1 MTQNYDVLV
10 KVNGKAMRIFLIK
23 RTKTMFEKASRL
35 KLRFRAQSGSI
46 TAEDLWDLSL
56 TQLDNIAVFLNREL
70 RGTEDSFLETR
81 KDQTLELRFNIVKH
95 VLDVKKAEL
104 HDAKQAKADAERRQV
119 LLAEKNRRQ
128 LNSIANC

>member
-1 MTQNYDVLV
+1 
-10 KVNGKAMRIFLIK
+10 
-23 RTKTMFEKASRL
+23 MFEKASRL
-35 KLRFRAQSGSI
+35 KLRFRSQSGSI

-56 TQLDNIAVFLNREL
+56 TQLDNIAVSLNREL

-95 VLDVKKAEL
+95 VLDVKKEEL
-104 HDAKQAKADAERRQV
+104 HDAKQAKANAERRQV

-128 LNSIANC
+128 LNSIEQITDEELDAELAKLK